1 MRDPKKYTDAKRND
15 PHSSKQKVEHPY
27 DFVSFPDRAEPI
39 GTEQVKRLYHD
50 RNLANTL
57 TGKIVIEL
65 TAQSS
70 LTVGS
75 GLFENAG
82 DVGLTG
88 HQVVRGIVLRD
99 GKPVIPGSS
108 IKGAVRS
115 NYELIT
121 QSSMAVFGNRAS
133 EKYDAGD
140 RKYSKIPKPVLED
153 AGLTEKGKVQIKLDD
168 SVNQFN
174 PKTVVEPADLANL
187 CPASALFGA
196 MGYRGRIHFNDA
208 VVVEMP
214 KRTQPIETPPMN
226 QPHLHRVGFTI
237 QKENQQKPYNEKRNS
252 LIVKELFGRK
262 VYYNTEGEDSGNEPS
277 DFLPKGTRL
286 QTELTFHSLLPEELG
301 GLLTALATNDEFLF
315 RLGGGKPAG
324 RGKIQVRLI
333 GLELTQTPKNRY
345 LKYKSEVLC
354 SEIVPTEK
362 DLKAKFQAWRFFF
375 KKGLDELKAITQMK
389 KPLGEKS

>member
-1 MRDPKKYTDAKRND
+1 MRDPKKYTDAGRND
-15 PHSSKQKVEHPY
+15 PHSPKQMVEHPY
-27 DFVSFPDRAEPI
+27 DFVSFPNQPEQI
-39 GTEQVKRLYHD
+39 GRNQVERLYHD
-50 RNLANTL
+50 RSLADTL
-57 TGKIVIEL
+57 TGKLVIEL
-65 TAQSS
+65 TALSS

-75 GLFENAG
+75 GLYENAS

-88 HQVVRGIVLRD
+88 NQVVRGIVLRD

-121 QSSMAVFGNRAS
+121 LSSMAVFGVKAT
-133 EKYDAGD
+133 EKYDASE
-140 RKYSKIPKPVLED
+140 RKYSKIPKPVLESS
-153 AGLTEKGKVQIKLDD
+153 GLTESGTVTVVLES
-168 SVNQFN
+168 SVNQFK
-174 PKTVVEPADLANL
+174 PKTVAKPDDLANL

-196 MGYRGRIHFNDA
+196 MGYRGRVHFNDA

-214 KRTQPIETPPMN
+214 QQTRPIKTPPMN

-237 QKENQQKPYNEKRNS
+237 QKENQQKPYDGKRNP
-252 LIVKELFGRK
+252 LIVKDLFGRK

-277 DFLPKGTRL
+277 NFLPKETRL

-324 RGKIQVRLI
+324 RGKIRVRLT
-333 GLELTQTPKNRY
+333 GLELSQTPKNRY
-345 LKYKSEVLC
+345 LKYKPKVLC
-354 SEIVPTEK
+354 PEIAPTEN
-362 DLKAKFQAWRFFF
+362 DLKVKFQAWRFFF
-375 KKGLDELKAITQMK
+375 KKGLEELKVITQMK
-389 KPLGEKS
+389 KPLGGKS